1 MSKKSTMKGVVVGAA
16 VTASLAMSMS
26 AYADTIQKQIAVTY
40 DDIIVKLN
48 GQETALKDAT
58 GATVEPFIYNG
69 TVYLPAR
76 AISEAVGLSASY
88 DKATKTVSLTSSGE
102 SVSTDGKT
110 GTPPEGTP
118 PTGTGSSTDST
129 VDASSLGSATYLL
142 SGSTASK
149 TGDTISA
156 TAMGASAVKVT
167 NSGSLT
173 LNGVTLNKTGNTSS
187 EDNSNFYGLNAAL
200 LATAGSTITLNDS
213 TISTAATGSN
223 AVLATGAGSTVNVSG
238 VTINTTADSSR
249 GLDATYSGTVNATN
263 TNITT
268 SGTHSVSIA
277 TDRGNGTVN
286 VTGGTM
292 NTTGTDSPGIYSTGN
307 ITVTNALLTATG
319 SEAAVIEGKNSIT
332 LNNTNL
338 SGAKKSGVMLY
349 QSFSGDAEV
358 GTSTF
363 NMTGGSLAAYA
374 GPLFYATNTD
384 AVINLKNAGLTA
396 ASGILLNAAADQWGT
411 AGANGASVT
420 LNANAQPLTGDV
432 TADSISSVAVVLSNG
447 SSLSGAIDN
456 ANTAKSASLTLDAN
470 STWNVTGDSYLSALI
485 TSVADF
491 SNIQDNGYD
500 IYYDASASANS
511 WLGGQTYYLANGGLL
526 TPAVN

>member
-1 MSKKSTMKGVVVGAA
+1 
-16 VTASLAMSMS
+16 
-26 AYADTIQKQIAVTY
+26 
-40 DDIIVKLN
+40 
-48 GQETALKDAT
+48 
-58 GATVEPFIYNG
+58 
-69 TVYLPAR
+69 
-76 AISEAVGLSASY
+76 
-88 DKATKTVSLTSSGE
+88 
-102 SVSTDGKT
+102 
-110 GTPPEGTP
+110 
-118 PTGTGSSTDST
+118 
-129 VDASSLGSATYLL
+129 
-142 SGSTASK
+142 
-149 TGDTISA
+149 
-156 TAMGASAVKVT
+156 
-167 NSGSLT
+167 
-173 LNGVTLNKTGNTSS
+173 
-187 EDNSNFYGLNAAL
+187 
-200 LATAGSTITLNDS
+200 
-213 TISTAATGSN
+213 
-223 AVLATGAGSTVNVSG
+223 
-238 VTINTTADSSR
+238 
-249 GLDATYSGTVNATN
+249 
-263 TNITT
+263 
-268 SGTHSVSIA
+268 
-277 TDRGNGTVN
+277 
-286 VTGGTM
+286 M

-485 TSVADF
+485 SSVADF

>member
-1 MSKKSTMKGVVVGAA
+1 
-16 VTASLAMSMS
+16 
-26 AYADTIQKQIAVTY
+26 
-40 DDIIVKLN
+40 
-48 GQETALKDAT
+48 
-58 GATVEPFIYNG
+58 
-69 TVYLPAR
+69 
-76 AISEAVGLSASY
+76 
-88 DKATKTVSLTSSGE
+88 
-102 SVSTDGKT
+102 
-110 GTPPEGTP
+110 
-118 PTGTGSSTDST
+118 
-129 VDASSLGSATYLL
+129 
-142 SGSTASK
+142 
-149 TGDTISA
+149 
-156 TAMGASAVKVT
+156 
-167 NSGSLT
+167 
-173 LNGVTLNKTGNTSS
+173 
-187 EDNSNFYGLNAAL
+187 
-200 LATAGSTITLNDS
+200 
-213 TISTAATGSN
+213 
-223 AVLATGAGSTVNVSG
+223 
-238 VTINTTADSSR
+238 
-249 GLDATYSGTVNATN
+249 
-263 TNITT
+263 
-268 SGTHSVSIA
+268 
-277 TDRGNGTVN
+277 
-286 VTGGTM
+286 M

-396 ASGILLNAAADQWGT
+396 ASGILLTAAADQWGT

-447 SSLSGAIDN
+447 SFLSGAIDN

-485 TSVADF
+485 SSVADF
-491 SNIQDNGYD
+491 SNIKDNGYD

-511 WLGGQTYYLANGGLL
+511 WLGGQTYYLTNGGLL